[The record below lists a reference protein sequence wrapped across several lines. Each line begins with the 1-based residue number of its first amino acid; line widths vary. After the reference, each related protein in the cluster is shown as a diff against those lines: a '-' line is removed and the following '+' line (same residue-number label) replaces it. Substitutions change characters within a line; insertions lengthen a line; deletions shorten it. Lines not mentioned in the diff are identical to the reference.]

1 MYLGIPELMEHY
13 PELGSVEKEIK
24 YAVERIAAGFRK
36 GGKLLLCGNGG
47 SASDCQHIAGEL
59 IKGFASKRKPG
70 ESRRLELEKKGVS
83 CKIIDGLQE
92 GLPAIPLIGADAL
105 CTAVLND
112 MAPSLIFA
120 QQVYALGRAGDVLW
134 AISTSGNAEN
144 VINAVKVAK
153 AMGLFTIALSGK
165 GGGWSGKN
173 CDCAIIAPAD
183 ETYRVQE
190 YHLPIYHAICRE
202 VEREFFL

>member
-1 MYLGIPELMEHY
+1 MYLGIVELMEHY
-13 PELGSVEKEIK
+13 PELESIKNEIK
-24 YAVERIAAGFRK
+24 CAVEVIAAGFRK
-36 GGKLLLCGNGG
+36 GGRLFLCGNGG

-59 IKGFASKRKPG
+59 LKGFASERKA
-70 ESRRLELEKKGVS
+70 LEKKRHNLESRGVERD
-83 CKIIDGLQE
+83 IIEGLQE

-120 QQVYALGRAGDVLW
+120 QQIYALGREGDVLL

-144 VINAVKVAK
+144 VKNAVKVAK
-153 AMGLFTIALSGK
+153 ALGIVTIALSGK

-173 CDCAIIAPAD
+173 CDYAIIAPAD

-202 VEREFFL
+202 VEREFFG

>member
-1 MYLGIPELMEHY
+1 MYSGIAELMKNY
-13 PELGSVEKEIK
+13 PELQGLEDEIRH
-24 YAVERIAAGFRK
+24 AVEVVAASFQK

-59 IKGFASKRKPG
+59 LKGFASERKPG
-70 ESRRLELEKKGVS
+70 GRRRRDLEDGGVEYS
-83 CKIIDGLQE
+83 IINSLQE
-92 GLPAIPLIGADAL
+92 GLPAIALTGADAL

-112 MAPSLIFA
+112 MEPTLLFA
-120 QQVYALGRAGDVLW
+120 QQVYALGRAGDVLL

-144 VINAVKVAK
+144 VKNAVKVAK
-153 AMGLFTIALSGK
+153 APGVFTIALSGK
-165 GGGWSGKN
+165 GGGWSGEN
-173 CDCAIIAPAD
+173 CDCAMIVPAN

-202 VEREFFL
+202 VEREFFG